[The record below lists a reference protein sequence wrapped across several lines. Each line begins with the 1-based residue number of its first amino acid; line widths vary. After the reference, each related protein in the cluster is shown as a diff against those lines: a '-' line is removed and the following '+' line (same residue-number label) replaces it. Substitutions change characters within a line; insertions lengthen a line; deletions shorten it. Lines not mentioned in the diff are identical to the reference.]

1 MTFGP
6 ERTAQRKP
14 STVDTSIACGGAGNF
29 GGIDGRDHI
38 HGTVE
43 VCLRDARLPCVRKAS
58 FDSWLAV
65 THEGDCQPHEDLFTL
80 AQVGHG
86 MCITIKLPKIRAL
99 THRFLHDSRF
109 SHSLPLSGSVPV
121 LASLLRYTRA
131 SHSSQG

>member
-1 MTFGP
+1 MRHSIVHGFCLSSPCPTECLALELRFG
-6 ERTAQRKP
+6 THVQRLDDP
-14 STVDTSIACGGAGNF
+14 
-29 GGIDGRDHI
+29 GIDGRDHI

-99 THRFLHDSRF
+99 THRFLHDSLF
-109 SHSLPLSGSVPV
+109 SHSLPL
-121 LASLLRYTRA
+121 
-131 SHSSQG
+131 